1 MEDIVGYDQIG
12 ALTTQHERAGYSTIE
27 HVPAEILC
35 DIFLSW
41 IEEQH
46 SCWQGGDRL
55 VFLNSPFL
63 LTRVCTQWRNI
74 IYDTPHLWASPHVRV
89 PSGMDITDGWMETLV
104 AYLARSKTCPL
115 SVTLEAERVQAGL
128 EKLVKALIPH
138 VGRVYSLHIS
148 LPSYV
153 CKELQHLDIGE
164 QGWSNLENLSIVTW
178 GPTLL
183 RSMTH
188 GHSLAFSKAPKLRE
202 VTLEA
207 DDRRG
212 DHLLRTLSLALP
224 WAQIKKLVTSGVF
237 HTASDA
243 RDIILK
249 CPLLEHCS
257 LGHIFVP
264 PRGEVIPY
272 VPICTFSHLRSL
284 SVVFR
289 TDFLG
294 NEASFFQPL
303 VMPTLQQLDIR
314 ATALPVSSETP
325 AYISFIYSHCG
336 STLTHLSINCIP
348 FDDTNAV
355 VVWNSFLLWSLSV
368 PLSHMPRREKIS
380 SAPSPTIPLRLR
392 HHLFRA

>member
-1 MEDIVGYDQIG
+1 
-12 ALTTQHERAGYSTIE
+12 
-27 HVPAEILC
+27 
-35 DIFLSW
+35 
-41 IEEQH
+41 
-46 SCWQGGDRL
+46 
-55 VFLNSPFL
+55 
-63 LTRVCTQWRNI
+63 
-74 IYDTPHLWASPHVRV
+74 
-89 PSGMDITDGWMETLV
+89 
-104 AYLARSKTCPL
+104 
-115 SVTLEAERVQAGL
+115 
-128 EKLVKALIPH
+128 
-138 VGRVYSLHIS
+138 
-148 LPSYV
+148 
-153 CKELQHLDIGE
+153 
-164 QGWSNLENLSIVTW
+164 
-178 GPTLL
+178 
-183 RSMTH
+183 MTH

-257 LGHIFVP
+257 LGRIFVP

-325 AYISFIYSHCG
+325 AYISFIYFMPFP
-336 STLTHLSINCIP
+336 STLFPRLYLTLAGKCYRSDSSIP
-348 FDDTNAV
+348 DF
-355 VVWNSFLLWSLSV
+355 FWSEYVSRDPDV
-368 PLSHMPRREKIS
+368 
-380 SAPSPTIPLRLR
+380 
-392 HHLFRA
+392 RARTG